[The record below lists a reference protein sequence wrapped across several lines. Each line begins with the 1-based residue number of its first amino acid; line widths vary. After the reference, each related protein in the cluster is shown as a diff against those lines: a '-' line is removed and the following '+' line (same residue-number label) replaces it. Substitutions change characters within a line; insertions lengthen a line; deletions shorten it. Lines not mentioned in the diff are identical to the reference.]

1 MKRIVEVHRKPTLS
15 FFGFLGFGLFVCVC
29 FLKDHCTFFF
39 HRSYTFY
46 HLISNA
52 GLLFMHIHLFT
63 LLIAPFLM
71 NVIWHCMILIH
82 ISTLVMLGIICIHL
96 EKHVV
101 DHLC

>member
-1 MKRIVEVHRKPTLS
+1 MKRIFEVHSKPTLS
-15 FFGFLGFGLFVCVC
+15 FFDFLGFGLFVCVC
-29 FLKDHCTFFF
+29 FLKDRCTLF
-39 HRSYTFY
+39 HSSYTFY
-46 HLISNA
+46 LLVSNA
-52 GLLFMHIHLFT
+52 ELLFMHIHLFA

-71 NVIWHCMILIH
+71 NAIWHCMILIH